1 MMIKAAKKAIVVIM
15 GNSDVTDEKLT
26 TAFTGAEALI
36 NPHNDVLT
44 TYYTIH
50 GQIGGIFASEAAE
63 EVTYQPLNR
72 WQRIQELTRHFLEK
86 VLTRMYTQS
95 NPKTKMAT
103 VKK

>member
-1 MMIKAAKKAIVVIM
+1 M
-15 GNSDVTDEKLT
+15 T

-72 WQRIQELTRHFLEK
+72 WRGIQELTRHFW
-86 VLTRMYTQS
+86 
-95 NPKTKMAT
+95 KTWLQEWIPSQTPRQK
-103 VKK
+103 